1 MAAGIPVIVGR
12 VLGQD
17 GGGISHI
24 LIRRELHP
32 HHDPVHSIPLSFL
45 RRKTIAE
52 VLIESVR
59 AYLDRGIKHGQPK
72 TYLTFIF

>member
-32 HHDPVHSIPLSFL
+32 HHDPVLSIPLSFL

-52 VLIESVR
+52 VRIESVWS
-59 AYLDRGIKHGQPK
+59 YLELIGTLNMYNQKLI
-72 TYLTFIF
+72 

>member
-1 MAAGIPVIVGR
+1 
-12 VLGQD
+12 LGQD

-32 HHDPVHSIPLSFL
+32 RHDPVHSSPLSFL

-52 VLIESVR
+52 VRIESVW
-59 AYLDRGIKHGQPK
+59 AYLELIGALNMDNQKLI
-72 TYLTFIF
+72 